1 LSAHDDEP
9 SKCATPAYC
18 DRARRDALAANLV
31 SVIDKRHRQG
41 NPSSTIRL
49 FVLYYLDR
57 ANTSANAKDASHE
70 IATVRPTG

>member
-1 LSAHDDEP
+1 MSRQSARP
-9 SKCATPAYC
+9 PAYC

-41 NPSSTIRL
+41 SLSSAIRL
-49 FVLYYLDR
+49 FVLQYYLDR